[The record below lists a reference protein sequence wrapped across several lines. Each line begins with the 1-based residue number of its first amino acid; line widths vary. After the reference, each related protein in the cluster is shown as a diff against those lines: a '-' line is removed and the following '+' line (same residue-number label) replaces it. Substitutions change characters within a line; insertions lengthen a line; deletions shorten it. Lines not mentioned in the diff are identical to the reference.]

1 VSSQSLVKPYL
12 WDTYNEIEYIKKKEI
27 GEHQRM
33 LNRLKKFRQDLKK
46 KGKGFT
52 LVELI
57 VVIIIIA
64 VLAAVA
70 IPSLVSFQDTA
81 RKARIQSEHRQLVQ
95 AVQSYI
101 GSQVEPET
109 ADVPDLDALKPYIAK
124 ESQGSGELSKTL
136 AADNGK
142 IAHEVNKTSHKLIST
157 YTPASGGKPITWE
170 FDWRS
175 NSAS

>member
-1 VSSQSLVKPYL
+1 
-12 WDTYNEIEYIKKKEI
+12 
-27 GEHQRM
+27 M
-33 LNRLKKFRQDLKK
+33 LNRLKKLRQDLKK

-81 RKARIQSEHRQLVQ
+81 RKAR
-95 AVQSYI
+95 
-101 GSQVEPET
+101 
-109 ADVPDLDALKPYIAK
+109 VPDLDALKPYIAK

>member
-1 VSSQSLVKPYL
+1 
-12 WDTYNEIEYIKKKEI
+12 
-27 GEHQRM
+27 M
-33 LNRLKKFRQDLKK
+33 LNKLQKFRQDLKK

>member
-1 VSSQSLVKPYL
+1 
-12 WDTYNEIEYIKKKEI
+12 
-27 GEHQRM
+27 M
-33 LNRLKKFRQDLKK
+33 LNRLKKLRQDLKK

-109 ADVPDLDALKPYIAK
+109 ADVSDLDALKPYIAK

-136 AADNGK
+136 ATDNGK

>member
-1 VSSQSLVKPYL
+1 ML
-12 WDTYNEIEYIKKKEI
+12 KKL
-27 GEHQRM
+27 Q
-33 LNRLKKFRQDLKK
+33 KFRQDLKK

-52 LVELI
+52 LGELI

>member
-1 VSSQSLVKPYL
+1 ML
-12 WDTYNEIEYIKKKEI
+12 KKL
-27 GEHQRM
+27 Q
-33 LNRLKKFRQDLKK
+33 KFRQDLKK

-101 GSQVEPET
+101 GSQT

-142 IAHEVNKTSHKLIST
+142 IAHEVNKMSHKLIST

>member
-1 VSSQSLVKPYL
+1 
-12 WDTYNEIEYIKKKEI
+12 
-27 GEHQRM
+27 M
-33 LNRLKKFRQDLKK
+33 LNKLQKFRQNLKK

-70 IPSLVSFQDTA
+70 IPAITGFQDSA
-81 RKARIQSEHRQLVQ
+81 RKSRIETEHRQLVS
-95 AVQSYI
+95 AVQSYL
-101 GSQVEPET
+101 GSQVDPET

-157 YTPASGGKPITWE
+157 YTPASGGKPVTWE
-170 FDWRS
+170 FDWRL